1 MYHGPSS
8 DYRLTTRIRREI
20 LVSCLYG
27 VDVDSQA
34 VEVTKLS
41 LLLKLLEDE
50 SAEVINRFTKEFHE
64 YILLDLDDNVKRGN
78 SMVSPDIR
86 EVAAFNNLAAEQQDV
101 LNYFDFN
108 TAFPDAAKCGGF
120 DVVIGNP
127 RYVLMQGEFRNDFL
141 YQYLTEHFAAQYKL
155 DTHNVFIEQSIRLTQ
170 RNGYTTL
177 ITPSNYLTNNYL
189 DRLRRVMLET
199 TSMQSISDILREGL
213 R

>member
-101 LNYFDFN
+101 LNSFDFN
-108 TAFPDAAKCGGF
+108 TAFPDAA
-120 DVVIGNP
+120 
-127 RYVLMQGEFRNDFL
+127 
-141 YQYLTEHFAAQYKL
+141 
-155 DTHNVFIEQSIRLTQ
+155 
-170 RNGYTTL
+170 
-177 ITPSNYLTNNYL
+177 
-189 DRLRRVMLET
+189 
-199 TSMQSISDILREGL
+199 
-213 R
+213 